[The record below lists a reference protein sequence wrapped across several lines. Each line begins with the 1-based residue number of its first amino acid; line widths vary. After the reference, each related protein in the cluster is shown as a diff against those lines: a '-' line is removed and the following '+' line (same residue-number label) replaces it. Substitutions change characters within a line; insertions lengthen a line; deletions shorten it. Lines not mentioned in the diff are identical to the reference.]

1 MIDLVLLNYNDATT
15 VIDFLKY
22 VKSYESIDHI
32 VVVDNAS
39 TDNSFQ
45 LLQEYCSD
53 KIRLIRASQNGGYAA
68 GNNYGIK
75 YALENF
81 DSKYVIIS
89 NPDVVFDEDVI
100 CILKQKLENPLIAAA
115 TGKMICTS
123 SIKLPVAWKLPN
135 YFECLLENLIILK
148 KIFGKSKSYN
158 FDSIHSN
165 DVLVEA
171 IPGSFFMLDVN
182 KMRKV
187 GFFDENT
194 FLYYEENIIGFKL
207 KKIGYKQ
214 LLTFDCSYIH
224 NHSVSI
230 NKSIKSEAKRL
241 KLAFDSRKYYCINY
255 LNINKFEKLLLSMT
269 FYVGRIDF
277 IVAKSIKN
285 LLFSK

>member
-1 MIDLVLLNYNDATT
+1 MVDLVLLNYNDATT

-22 VKSYESIDHI
+22 VKNYKSIDHI

-45 LLQEYCSD
+45 QLQEYCSD
-53 KIRLIRASQNGGYAA
+53 KIRLIKTNKNGGYAI

-81 DSKYVIIS
+81 DSKYIIIS
-89 NPDVVFDEDVI
+89 NPDVMFDESVI
-100 CILKQKLENPLIAAA
+100 NILKQKLENPLIAAA
-115 TGKMICTS
+115 TGEMICTS
-123 SIKLPVAWKLPN
+123 SINLPIAWKLPN
-135 YFECLLENLIILK
+135 YSECLLENLIILK
-148 KIFGKSKSYN
+148 RIIGNRKTYN
-158 FDSIHSN
+158 FANINSN
-165 DVLVEA
+165 DILVEA
-171 IPGSFFMLDVN
+171 IPGSFFIFDVN

-207 KKIGYKQ
+207 KKFGYKQ

-241 KLAFDSRKYYCINY
+241 KLANESRQYYCMQYLKINNLKKVI
-255 LNINKFEKLLLSMT
+255 LNLS
-269 FYVGRIDF
+269 FYVGRF
-277 IVAKSIKN
+277 NFLLAKRILK
-285 LLFSK
+285 LFNK